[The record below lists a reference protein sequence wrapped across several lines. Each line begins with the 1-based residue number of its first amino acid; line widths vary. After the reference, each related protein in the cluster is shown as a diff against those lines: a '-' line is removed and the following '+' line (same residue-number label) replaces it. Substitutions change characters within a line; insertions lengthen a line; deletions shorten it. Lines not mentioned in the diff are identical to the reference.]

1 MEEYGSADFPMVRYV
16 PYMGVIWTVNEAS
29 KLGFYNGHPDWC
41 NVGQGQPEV
50 GTIEGAPDRIESLK
64 LQPSDAAYGPVGGTP
79 EVREAIAD
87 WVNRTYRKGM
97 SQYTAENVSFACGG
111 RLALT
116 RLYSIFKD
124 GARIAYKNPDYTAYE
139 DYLYPLRHNCELI
152 ELRAEEKDG
161 FTVPVERFENFM
173 HDVRPNAFVFSN
185 PCNPTGQV
193 IKDEAMD
200 RYINAARKENCLLG
214 ADEFYATFSYNED
227 GAPAEKAVSALPY
240 VKDINRDPV
249 IVFDGLTK
257 GFRYPGWRAG
267 WAIGPKYL
275 IEMINRAA
283 SAVDGGPSTMVQ
295 RGVIE
300 ELAEGHAEAELLATR
315 KEFAVKRKMMME
327 GLAELGIHT
336 PANQPLGTF
345 YLWASI
351 ENLPGKLSDADYFFH
366 ACLQKK
372 VITVPGHFFDVRPFR
387 VRPTNE
393 PYRHWVRFS
402 YGPNRQTIKTEQV
415 CPFFLSTKL
424 EALWNSLIMNNSL
437 SKDDICIS
445 IRK

>member
-1 MEEYGSADFPMVRYV
+1 
-16 PYMGVIWTVNEAS
+16 MGVIWTVNEAS

-200 RYINAARKENCLLG
+200 RYIEAARKENCLLG

-227 GAPAEKAVSALPY
+227 GSPAEKAVSALPY

-336 PANQPLGTF
+336 PSNQPLGTF

-402 YGPNRQTIKTEQV
+402 YGPNRQTIKTALERIAQV
-415 CPFFLSTKL
+415 IK
-424 EALWNSLIMNNSL
+424 EH
-437 SKDDICIS
+437 
-445 IRK
+445 R

>member
-227 GAPAEKAVSALPY
+227 GSPAEKAVSALPY

-402 YGPNRQTIKTEQV
+402 YGPNRQTIKTALERIAQV
-415 CPFFLSTKL
+415 IK
-424 EALWNSLIMNNSL
+424 EHQ
-437 SKDDICIS
+437 
-445 IRK
+445 

>member
-1 MEEYGSADFPMVRYV
+1 MEEYGSTDFPMVRYV

-64 LQPSDAAYGPVGGTP
+64 LQPSDAAYGPVGGTL

-200 RYINAARKENCLLG
+200 RYINAARKEKCLLG

-227 GAPAEKAVSALPY
+227 GSPAEKAVSALPY

-402 YGPNRQTIKTEQV
+402 YGPNRQTIKTALERIAQV
-415 CPFFLSTKL
+415 IA
-424 EALWNSLIMNNSL
+424 EH
-437 SKDDICIS
+437 
-445 IRK
+445 R

>member
-1 MEEYGSADFPMVRYV
+1 MKEYGSADFPMVRYV

-50 GTIEGAPDRIESLK
+50 GTIEGAPDRIENLK
-64 LQPSDAAYGPVGGTP
+64 LEPSDAAYGPVGGTL

-124 GARIAYKNPDYTAYE
+124 GTRIAYKNPDYTAYE

-152 ELRAEEKDG
+152 ELRAEERDG
-161 FTVPVERFENFM
+161 FTIPVDRFEDFM

-200 RYINAARKENCLLG
+200 RYIDAARKENCLLG

-227 GAPAEKAVSALPY
+227 GTPAENAVSALPY

-249 IVFDGLTK
+249 IVFDGMTK

-295 RGVIE
+295 RAVIE
-300 ELAEGHAEAELLATR
+300 ELAPGHAEAELLATR
-315 KEFAVKRKMMME
+315 KEFAVKRKMMMD
-327 GLAELGIHT
+327 GLAQLGIHT

-351 ENLPGKLSDADYFFH
+351 ENLPGKLSDADNFFY

-402 YGPNRQTIKTEQV
+402 YGPNRQTIKTALERIEQV
-415 CPFFLSTKL
+415 IK
-424 EALWNSLIMNNSL
+424 EH
-437 SKDDICIS
+437 K
-445 IRK
+445 

>member
-1 MEEYGSADFPMVRYV
+1 MEEYGSTDFPMVRYV

-64 LQPSDAAYGPVGGTP
+64 LQPSDAAYGPVGGTL

-124 GARIAYKNPDYTAYE
+124 GSRIAYKNPDYTAYE

-227 GAPAEKAVSALPY
+227 GSPAEKAVSALPY

-402 YGPNRQTIKTEQV
+402 YGPNRQTIKTALERIAQV
-415 CPFFLSTKL
+415 IK
-424 EALWNSLIMNNSL
+424 EH
-437 SKDDICIS
+437 
-445 IRK
+445 R

>member
-1 MEEYGSADFPMVRYV
+1 MEEYGSKDFPMVRYG
-16 PYMGVIWTVNEAS
+16 PYMGGIWTVNEAS

-50 GTIEGAPDRIESLK
+50 GTIDGAPDRIESLK

-227 GAPAEKAVSALPY
+227 GSPAEKAVSALPY

-402 YGPNRQTIKTEQV
+402 YGPNRQTIKTALERIAQV
-415 CPFFLSTKL
+415 IK
-424 EALWNSLIMNNSL
+424 EHQ
-437 SKDDICIS
+437 
-445 IRK
+445 

>member
-1 MEEYGSADFPMVRYV
+1 MEEYGSKDFPMVRYV

-29 KLGFYNGHPDWC
+29 KLGFYNGHSDWC

-50 GTIEGAPDRIESLK
+50 GTIDGAPDRIESLK

-200 RYINAARKENCLLG
+200 RYIDAARKENCLLG

-227 GAPAEKAVSALPY
+227 GSPAEKAVSALPY

-402 YGPNRQTIKTEQV
+402 YGPNRQTIKTALERIAQV
-415 CPFFLSTKL
+415 IK
-424 EALWNSLIMNNSL
+424 EH
-437 SKDDICIS
+437 
-445 IRK
+445 R

>member
-50 GTIEGAPDRIESLK
+50 GTIDGAPDRIESLK
-64 LQPSDAAYGPVGGTP
+64 LQPSDAAYGPVGGTT

-227 GAPAEKAVSALPY
+227 GSPAEKAVSALPY

-402 YGPNRQTIKTEQV
+402 YGPNRQTIKTALERIAQV
-415 CPFFLSTKL
+415 IA
-424 EALWNSLIMNNSL
+424 EH
-437 SKDDICIS
+437 
-445 IRK
+445 R

>member
-50 GTIEGAPDRIESLK
+50 GTIDGAPDRIESLK
-64 LQPSDAAYGPVGGTP
+64 LQPSDAAYGPVGGTL

-200 RYINAARKENCLLG
+200 RYIEAARKENCLLG

-227 GAPAEKAVSALPY
+227 GSPAEKAVSALPY

-327 GLAELGIHT
+327 GLAELGIHR

-402 YGPNRQTIKTEQV
+402 YGPNRQTIKTALERIAQV
-415 CPFFLSTKL
+415 IA
-424 EALWNSLIMNNSL
+424 EH
-437 SKDDICIS
+437 
-445 IRK
+445 R

>member
-1 MEEYGSADFPMVRYV
+1 MEEYGSTDFPMVRYV

-50 GTIEGAPDRIESLK
+50 GTIDGAPDRIESLK
-64 LQPSDAAYGPVGGTP
+64 LQPSDAAYGPVGGTL

-200 RYINAARKENCLLG
+200 RYIEAARKENCLLG

-227 GAPAEKAVSALPY
+227 GSPAEKAVSALPY

-402 YGPNRQTIKTEQV
+402 YGPNRQTIKTALERIAQV
-415 CPFFLSTKL
+415 IA
-424 EALWNSLIMNNSL
+424 EH
-437 SKDDICIS
+437 
-445 IRK
+445 R

>member
-1 MEEYGSADFPMVRYV
+1 MEEYGSTDFPMVRYV

-64 LQPSDAAYGPVGGTP
+64 LQPSDAAYGPVGGTL

-193 IKDEAMD
+193 IKDETMD

-227 GAPAEKAVSALPY
+227 GSPAEKAVSALPY

-402 YGPNRQTIKTEQV
+402 YGPNRQTIKTALERIAQV
-415 CPFFLSTKL
+415 IK
-424 EALWNSLIMNNSL
+424 EH
-437 SKDDICIS
+437 
-445 IRK
+445 R

>member
-1 MEEYGSADFPMVRYV
+1 MEEYGSTDFPMVRYV

-50 GTIEGAPDRIESLK
+50 GTIDGAPDRIKSLK
-64 LQPSDAAYGPVGGTP
+64 LQPSDAAYGPVGGTL

-193 IKDEAMD
+193 IKDEAME

-227 GAPAEKAVSALPY
+227 GSPAEKAVSALPY

-402 YGPNRQTIKTEQV
+402 YGPNRQTIKTALERIAQV
-415 CPFFLSTKL
+415 IA
-424 EALWNSLIMNNSL
+424 EH
-437 SKDDICIS
+437 
-445 IRK
+445 R

>member
-1 MEEYGSADFPMVRYV
+1 MEEYGSTDFPMVRYV

-227 GAPAEKAVSALPY
+227 GSPAEKAVSALPY

-300 ELAEGHAEAELLATR
+300 ELAEGHAGAELLATR

-402 YGPNRQTIKTEQV
+402 YGPNRQTIKTALERIAQV
-415 CPFFLSTKL
+415 IA
-424 EALWNSLIMNNSL
+424 EH
-437 SKDDICIS
+437 
-445 IRK
+445 R

>member
-50 GTIEGAPDRIESLK
+50 GTIDGAPDRIKSLK
-64 LQPSDAAYGPVGGTP
+64 LQPSDAAYGPVGGTL

-227 GAPAEKAVSALPY
+227 GSPAEKAVSALPY

-402 YGPNRQTIKTEQV
+402 YGPNRQTIKTALERIAQV
-415 CPFFLSTKL
+415 IA
-424 EALWNSLIMNNSL
+424 EH
-437 SKDDICIS
+437 
-445 IRK
+445 R

>member
-1 MEEYGSADFPMVRYV
+1 MEEYGCKDFPMVRYV

-50 GTIEGAPDRIESLK
+50 GTIDGAPDRIESLK

-227 GAPAEKAVSALPY
+227 GSPAEKAVSALPY

-402 YGPNRQTIKTEQV
+402 YGPNRQTIKTALERIAQV
-415 CPFFLSTKL
+415 IK
-424 EALWNSLIMNNSL
+424 EH
-437 SKDDICIS
+437 
-445 IRK
+445 R

>member
-50 GTIEGAPDRIESLK
+50 GTIDGAPDRIKSLK
-64 LQPSDAAYGPVGGTP
+64 LQPSDAAYGPVGGTL
-79 EVREAIAD
+79 EVREAIVD

-200 RYINAARKENCLLG
+200 RYIEAARKENCLLG

-227 GAPAEKAVSALPY
+227 GSPAEKAVSALPY

-402 YGPNRQTIKTEQV
+402 YGPNRQTIKTALERIAQV
-415 CPFFLSTKL
+415 I
-424 EALWNSLIMNNSL
+424 EEH
-437 SKDDICIS
+437 
-445 IRK
+445 R

>member
-50 GTIEGAPDRIESLK
+50 GTIDGAPDRIESLK

-200 RYINAARKENCLLG
+200 RYIDAARKENCLLG

-227 GAPAEKAVSALPY
+227 GSPAEKAVSALPY

-402 YGPNRQTIKTEQV
+402 YGPNRQTIKTALERIAQV
-415 CPFFLSTKL
+415 IA
-424 EALWNSLIMNNSL
+424 EH
-437 SKDDICIS
+437 
-445 IRK
+445 R

>member
-64 LQPSDAAYGPVGGTP
+64 LQPGDAAYGPVGGTL

-124 GARIAYKNPDYTAYE
+124 GVRIAYKNPDYTAYE

-200 RYINAARKENCLLG
+200 RYIDTARKENCLLG

-227 GAPAEKAVSALPY
+227 GSPAEKAVSALPY

-402 YGPNRQTIKTEQV
+402 YGPNRQTIKTALERIAQV
-415 CPFFLSTKL
+415 IK
-424 EALWNSLIMNNSL
+424 EH
-437 SKDDICIS
+437 
-445 IRK
+445 R

>member
-50 GTIEGAPDRIESLK
+50 GTIDGAPDRIESLK
-64 LQPSDAAYGPVGGTP
+64 LQPSDAAYGPVGGTL

-200 RYINAARKENCLLG
+200 RYIEAARKENCLLG

-227 GAPAEKAVSALPY
+227 GSPAEKAVSALPY

-351 ENLPGKLSDADYFFH
+351 ENLQGKLSDADYFFH

-402 YGPNRQTIKTEQV
+402 YGPNRQTIKTALERIAQV
-415 CPFFLSTKL
+415 I
-424 EALWNSLIMNNSL
+424 EEH
-437 SKDDICIS
+437 
-445 IRK
+445 R

>member
-1 MEEYGSADFPMVRYV
+1 MEEYGSTDFPMVRYV

-200 RYINAARKENCLLG
+200 RYIDAARKENCLLG

-227 GAPAEKAVSALPY
+227 GSPAEKAVSALPY

-315 KEFAVKRKMMME
+315 KEFAVKREMMME

-402 YGPNRQTIKTEQV
+402 YGPNRQTIKTALERIAQV
-415 CPFFLSTKL
+415 IK
-424 EALWNSLIMNNSL
+424 EH
-437 SKDDICIS
+437 
-445 IRK
+445 R

>member
-50 GTIEGAPDRIESLK
+50 GTIDGAPDRIESLK

-227 GAPAEKAVSALPY
+227 GSPAEKAVSALPY

-402 YGPNRQTIKTEQV
+402 YGPNRQTIKTALERIAQV
-415 CPFFLSTKL
+415 IK
-424 EALWNSLIMNNSL
+424 EHQ
-437 SKDDICIS
+437 
-445 IRK
+445 

>member
-64 LQPSDAAYGPVGGTP
+64 LQPSDAAYGPVGGSP

-193 IKDEAMD
+193 IKGEAMD
-200 RYINAARKENCLLG
+200 RYIDAARKENCLLG

-227 GAPAEKAVSALPY
+227 GSPAEQAVSALPY

-300 ELAEGHAEAELLATR
+300 ELTLGHAEAELLATR

-351 ENLPGKLSDADYFFH
+351 EKLPGKLSDADYFFH

-402 YGPNRQTIKTEQV
+402 YGPNRQTIKTALERIAQV
-415 CPFFLSTKL
+415 IAEHK
-424 EALWNSLIMNNSL
+424 
-437 SKDDICIS
+437 
-445 IRK
+445 

>member
-1 MEEYGSADFPMVRYV
+1 MEEYGSTDFPMVRYV

-64 LQPSDAAYGPVGGTP
+64 LQPSDAAYGPVGGTL

-161 FTVPVERFENFM
+161 FTVPVERFEYFM

-193 IKDEAMD
+193 IKDEAVD

-227 GAPAEKAVSALPY
+227 GSPAEKAVSALPY

-402 YGPNRQTIKTEQV
+402 YGPNRQTIKTALERIAQV
-415 CPFFLSTKL
+415 IA
-424 EALWNSLIMNNSL
+424 EH
-437 SKDDICIS
+437 
-445 IRK
+445 R

>member
-50 GTIEGAPDRIESLK
+50 GTIDGAPDRIESLK
-64 LQPSDAAYGPVGGTP
+64 LQPSDAAYGPVGGSL

-200 RYINAARKENCLLG
+200 RYIEAARKENCLLG

-227 GAPAEKAVSALPY
+227 GSPAEKAVSALPY

-402 YGPNRQTIKTEQV
+402 YGPNRQTIKTALERIAQV
-415 CPFFLSTKL
+415 IA
-424 EALWNSLIMNNSL
+424 EH
-437 SKDDICIS
+437 
-445 IRK
+445 R

>member
-50 GTIEGAPDRIESLK
+50 GTIDGAPDRIESLK

-227 GAPAEKAVSALPY
+227 GSPAEKAVSALPY

-327 GLAELGIHT
+327 GLAESGIHT

-402 YGPNRQTIKTEQV
+402 YGPNRQTIKTALERIAQV
-415 CPFFLSTKL
+415 IK
-424 EALWNSLIMNNSL
+424 EH
-437 SKDDICIS
+437 
-445 IRK
+445 R

>member
-1 MEEYGSADFPMVRYV
+1 MEEYGSTDFPMVRYV

-200 RYINAARKENCLLG
+200 RYIDAARKENCLLG

-227 GAPAEKAVSALPY
+227 GSPAEKAVSALPY
-240 VKDINRDPV
+240 VMDINRDPV

-402 YGPNRQTIKTEQV
+402 YGPNRQTIKTALERIAQV
-415 CPFFLSTKL
+415 IA
-424 EALWNSLIMNNSL
+424 EH
-437 SKDDICIS
+437 
-445 IRK
+445 R

>member
-50 GTIEGAPDRIESLK
+50 GTIDGAPDRIESLK
-64 LQPSDAAYGPVGGTP
+64 LQPSDAAYGPVGGTL

-116 RLYSIFKD
+116 HLYSIFKD

-200 RYINAARKENCLLG
+200 RYIEAARKENCLLG

-227 GAPAEKAVSALPY
+227 GSPAEKAVSALPY

-402 YGPNRQTIKTEQV
+402 YGPNRQTIKTALERIAQV
-415 CPFFLSTKL
+415 IA
-424 EALWNSLIMNNSL
+424 EH
-437 SKDDICIS
+437 
-445 IRK
+445 R

>member
-1 MEEYGSADFPMVRYV
+1 MEEYGSKDL
-16 PYMGVIWTVNEAS
+16 YMGVIWTVNEAS

-50 GTIEGAPDRIESLK
+50 GTIDGAPDRIESLK

-173 HDVRPNAFVFSN
+173 HDVRPNAFIFSN

-227 GAPAEKAVSALPY
+227 GSPAEKAVSALPY

-402 YGPNRQTIKTEQV
+402 YGPNRQTIKTALERIAQV
-415 CPFFLSTKL
+415 IK
-424 EALWNSLIMNNSL
+424 EH
-437 SKDDICIS
+437 
-445 IRK
+445 R

>member
-1 MEEYGSADFPMVRYV
+1 MEEYGSKDFPMVRYV

-50 GTIEGAPDRIESLK
+50 GTIDGAPDRIESLK
-64 LQPSDAAYGPVGGTP
+64 LQPSDAAYGPVGGTL

-200 RYINAARKENCLLG
+200 RYIEAARKENCLLG

-227 GAPAEKAVSALPY
+227 GSPAEKAVSALPY

-402 YGPNRQTIKTEQV
+402 YGPNRQTIKTALERIAQV
-415 CPFFLSTKL
+415 IA
-424 EALWNSLIMNNSL
+424 EH
-437 SKDDICIS
+437 
-445 IRK
+445 R

>member
-1 MEEYGSADFPMVRYV
+1 MEEYGSTDFPMVRYV

-50 GTIEGAPDRIESLK
+50 GAIEGAPDRIESLK
-64 LQPSDAAYGPVGGTP
+64 LQPSDAAYGPVGGTL

-227 GAPAEKAVSALPY
+227 GSPAEKAVSALPY

-402 YGPNRQTIKTEQV
+402 YGPNRQTIKTALERIAQV
-415 CPFFLSTKL
+415 IK
-424 EALWNSLIMNNSL
+424 EH
-437 SKDDICIS
+437 
-445 IRK
+445 R

>member
-1 MEEYGSADFPMVRYV
+1 MEEYGSTDFPMVRYV

-64 LQPSDAAYGPVGGTP
+64 LQPSDAAYGPVGGTL

-200 RYINAARKENCLLG
+200 RYIDTARKENCLLG

-227 GAPAEKAVSALPY
+227 GSPAEKAVSALPY

-402 YGPNRQTIKTEQV
+402 YGPNRQTIKTALERIAQV
-415 CPFFLSTKL
+415 IK
-424 EALWNSLIMNNSL
+424 EH
-437 SKDDICIS
+437 
-445 IRK
+445 R

>member
-29 KLGFYNGHPDWC
+29 KLGFYNGHPNWC

-200 RYINAARKENCLLG
+200 RYIDAARKENCLLG

-227 GAPAEKAVSALPY
+227 GSPAEKAVSALPY

-402 YGPNRQTIKTEQV
+402 YGPNRQTIKTALERIAQV
-415 CPFFLSTKL
+415 I
-424 EALWNSLIMNNSL
+424 EEH
-437 SKDDICIS
+437 
-445 IRK
+445 R

>member
-50 GTIEGAPDRIESLK
+50 GTIDGAPNRIESLK
-64 LQPSDAAYGPVGGTP
+64 LQPSDAAYGPVGGTL

-200 RYINAARKENCLLG
+200 RYIEAARKENCLLG

-227 GAPAEKAVSALPY
+227 GSPAEKAVSALPY

-402 YGPNRQTIKTEQV
+402 YGPNRQTIKTALERIAQV
-415 CPFFLSTKL
+415 IA
-424 EALWNSLIMNNSL
+424 EH
-437 SKDDICIS
+437 
-445 IRK
+445 R

>member
-1 MEEYGSADFPMVRYV
+1 MEEYGSTDFPMVRYV

-200 RYINAARKENCLLG
+200 RYIEAARKENCLLG

-227 GAPAEKAVSALPY
+227 GSPAEKAVSALPY

-351 ENLPGKLSDADYFFH
+351 ENLSGKLSDADYFFH

-402 YGPNRQTIKTEQV
+402 YGPNRQTIKTALERIAQV
-415 CPFFLSTKL
+415 IK
-424 EALWNSLIMNNSL
+424 EH
-437 SKDDICIS
+437 
-445 IRK
+445 R

>member
-50 GTIEGAPDRIESLK
+50 GTIDGAPDRIESLK
-64 LQPSDAAYGPVGGTP
+64 LQPSDAAYGPVGGTL
-79 EVREAIAD
+79 EVRESIAD

-200 RYINAARKENCLLG
+200 RYIEAARKENCLLG

-227 GAPAEKAVSALPY
+227 GSPAEKAVSALPY

-402 YGPNRQTIKTEQV
+402 YGPNRQTIKTALERIAQV
-415 CPFFLSTKL
+415 IA
-424 EALWNSLIMNNSL
+424 EH
-437 SKDDICIS
+437 
-445 IRK
+445 R

>member
-64 LQPSDAAYGPVGGTP
+64 LQPSDAAYGPVGGTL

-200 RYINAARKENCLLG
+200 RYIDAARKENCLLG

-227 GAPAEKAVSALPY
+227 GSPAEKAVSALPY

-402 YGPNRQTIKTEQV
+402 YGPNRQTIKTALERIAQV
-415 CPFFLSTKL
+415 IA
-424 EALWNSLIMNNSL
+424 EH
-437 SKDDICIS
+437 
-445 IRK
+445 R

>member
-1 MEEYGSADFPMVRYV
+1 MEEYDSTDFPMVRYV

-29 KLGFYNGHPDWC
+29 KLGFYNGHPEWC

-173 HDVRPNAFVFSN
+173 HDVRPNSFVFSN

-200 RYINAARKENCLLG
+200 RYIDAARKENCLLG

-227 GAPAEKAVSALPY
+227 GSPAEKAVSALPY

-402 YGPNRQTIKTEQV
+402 YGPNRQTIKTALERIAQV
-415 CPFFLSTKL
+415 IA
-424 EALWNSLIMNNSL
+424 EH
-437 SKDDICIS
+437 
-445 IRK
+445 R

>member
-50 GTIEGAPDRIESLK
+50 GTIDGAPDRIESLK
-64 LQPSDAAYGPVGGTP
+64 LQPSDAAYGPVGGTL

-200 RYINAARKENCLLG
+200 RYIEAARKENCLLG

-227 GAPAEKAVSALPY
+227 GSPAEKAVSALPY

-402 YGPNRQTIKTEQV
+402 YGPNRQTIKTALERIAQV
-415 CPFFLSTKL
+415 IA
-424 EALWNSLIMNNSL
+424 EH
-437 SKDDICIS
+437 
-445 IRK
+445 R

>member
-50 GTIEGAPDRIESLK
+50 GTVDGAPDRIESLK
-64 LQPSDAAYGPVGGTP
+64 LQPSDAAYGPVGGTL

-200 RYINAARKENCLLG
+200 RYIEAARKENCLLG

-227 GAPAEKAVSALPY
+227 GSPAEKAVSALPY

-402 YGPNRQTIKTEQV
+402 YGPNRQTIKTALERIAQV
-415 CPFFLSTKL
+415 IA
-424 EALWNSLIMNNSL
+424 EH
-437 SKDDICIS
+437 
-445 IRK
+445 R

>member
-64 LQPSDAAYGPVGGTP
+64 LQPSDAAYGPVGGTL

-200 RYINAARKENCLLG
+200 RYIEAARKENCLLG

-227 GAPAEKAVSALPY
+227 GSPAEKAVSALPY

-315 KEFAVKRKMMME
+315 KEFAVKRKMMMK

-402 YGPNRQTIKTEQV
+402 YGPNRQTIKTALERIAQV
-415 CPFFLSTKL
+415 IK
-424 EALWNSLIMNNSL
+424 EH
-437 SKDDICIS
+437 
-445 IRK
+445 R